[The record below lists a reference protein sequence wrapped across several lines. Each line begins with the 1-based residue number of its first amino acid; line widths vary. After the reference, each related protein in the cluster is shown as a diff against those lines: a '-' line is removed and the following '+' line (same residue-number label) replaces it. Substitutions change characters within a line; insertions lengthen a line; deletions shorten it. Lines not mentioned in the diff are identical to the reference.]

1 MERRTKTLE
10 DELNAKQAE
19 LSGLRTT
26 VAEMTAASA
35 GLEAKFKS
43 TQMQLDSAREKVSRL
58 YLNLK
63 QASNCCF
70 VKINFLILYRLQNSK
85 SLVQTKQKKSA
96 FTKKSNGLSRLNEDN
111 CTTPFKS

>member
-1 MERRTKTLE
+1 MRLYISLLDTLERRTKTLE

-43 TQMQLDSAREKVSRL
+43 TQMQLDSARETVSL
-58 YLNLK
+58 LPIK
-63 QASNCCF
+63 KAS
-70 VKINFLILYRLQNSK
+70 S
-85 SLVQTKQKKSA
+85 
-96 FTKKSNGLSRLNEDN
+96 
-111 CTTPFKS
+111 